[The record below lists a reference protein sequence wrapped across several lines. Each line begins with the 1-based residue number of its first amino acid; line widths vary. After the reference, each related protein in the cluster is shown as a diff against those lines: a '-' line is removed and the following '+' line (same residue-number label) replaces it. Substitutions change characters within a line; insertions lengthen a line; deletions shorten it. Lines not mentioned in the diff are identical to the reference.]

1 MGKDERT
8 LACSRAL
15 WDFHL
20 KPVAVGLPSDSSE
33 KPLLI
38 SFPSANWVNHLQP
51 LYIAGEVF
59 GSSVSNH
66 EDSPGGH
73 ESATSPAGDD
83 SIFEEEEHTAEKI
96 ALLKHLGK
104 IERETGWKTS
114 ARASQLRT
122 MWGIG

>member
-1 MGKDERT
+1 MT
-8 LACSRAL
+8 
-15 WDFHL
+15 
-20 KPVAVGLPSDSSE
+20 
-33 KPLLI
+33 
-38 SFPSANWVNHLQP
+38 FPSANWVNHLQP

-59 GSSVSNH
+59 GSNSNNTGNI
-66 EDSPGGH
+66 PCGH
-73 ESATSPAGDD
+73 ESATTPAGDD
-83 SIFEEEEHTAEKI
+83 AIFEEEEYAAEKI